1 MATNLDTI
9 NYGGSYTY
17 DAPLSLTQMFSP
29 MALYQEPSFSNAG
42 AVVDPTLLAAQEI
55 LARPTSRRGFDL
67 SALNLL
73 GSGVG
78 GIASPYNYGLLPQTP
93 QFDAEEYRRRMAEEA
108 AAAAASG
115 ADGGPADMPTSDVG
129 GYGASGLVDASGNFP
144 GESGLGQGISST
156 AQNVGLGLMNYGQA
170 AGGLLPGGIAANVVG
185 EAIVDNQ
192 INAIDESL
200 GLLGTIGQQPGMIS
214 VTDAQGNVASM
225 VTPASIAK
233 ADFDEFGV
241 VSIGDSQAPGLLAD
255 ASGIDF
261 SQASMG
267 DPEGAQ
273 AVADAAA
280 NAAAVANAVQ
290 SVEGAGIAAASGA
303 AGGGGDGPG
312 IGGTGV
318 GVDSAGVSAGNEGA
332 GLGAAE
338 GAAGGGGGGGGG
350 GGCVIATHAVNSGA
364 FTPREKKRAV
374 VWCTRNLHHKWW
386 GETIRRGYRYHG
398 NKAIEAGRAHQYYDE
413 FRDFIKFA
421 TGIKRTPKT
430 ARIFAWRC
438 VQFFVTGLLVKGY

>member
-1 MATNLDTI
+1 LPEGFVDLPSPPSGKGGIEPQPVSPI

-17 DAPLSLTQMFSP
+17 EAPAPLTQQYRS
-29 MALYQEPSFSNAG
+29 MAMPPAAAADNTG
-42 AVVDPTLLAAQEI
+42 MVVDPTLLAAQEI
-55 LARPTSRRGFDL
+55 LARPRNI
-67 SALNLL
+67 AAPVPVL
-73 GSGVG
+73 GSGILQDYAQGYEPLYYAAAPSAQFVPPVAANVSGGAEGASDMPGSSAPVG
-78 GIASPYNYGLLPQTP
+78 GQGT
-93 QFDAEEYRRRMAEEA
+93 
-108 AAAAASG
+108 
-115 ADGGPADMPTSDVG
+115 
-129 GYGASGLVDASGNFP
+129 SGLVDASGNFV
-144 GESGLGQGISST
+144 GDLGQGISST
-156 AQNVGLGLMNYGQA
+156 QQNIGLGLMNYGQTLN
-170 AGGLLPGGIAANVVG
+170 GFLPGGSVANAVG
-185 EAIVDNQ
+185 QAMVDSQIDAIN
-192 INAIDESL
+192 ESL
-200 GLLGTIGQQPGMIS
+200 GLLGTIGQQPGMVS
-214 VTDAQGNVASM
+214 VSDAQGNVASM
-225 VTPASIAK
+225 VTPESLAVS
-233 ADFDEFGV
+233 DYMEFGV
-241 VSIGDSQAPGLLAD
+241 APGLSIGGNFAD
-255 ASGIDF
+255 ATGIDVG
-261 SQASMG
+261 QAAEG

-273 AVADAAA
+273 AVAS
-280 NAAAVANAVQ
+280 Q
-290 SVEGAGIAAASGA
+290 SVGLDAFGGEGPSIGG
-303 AGGGGDGPG
+303 GGGGDGPG

-338 GAAGGGGGGGGG
+338 SAAGGDGGGGGGG

-374 VWCTRNLHHKWW
+374 VWCTRNLHNKWW